1 MRIAL
6 TYDLRDDYLAAGHSE
21 EEAAEFDRPETIDGI
36 AQALA
41 ALRHSP
47 VRVGNLAALA
57 ARLLAGERWDL
68 VFNIAEG
75 LYGLARESQVPA
87 LLDAWR
93 IPYTFSDPL
102 VLALSLHKGMTKR
115 VVRDAG
121 VPTPDFRL
129 VEEEADLDV
138 VDLPFPLFCKPVAEG
153 SSKGVTP
160 ASRVAGPDALR
171 AVCRDLLA
179 RFRQPVLVE
188 EYLPGRE
195 LTVGILGT
203 GRNAVVLGV
212 LEVLLR
218 SGAESGIYSFH
229 NKEHYEALVD
239 DRVADDA
246 DARAAGEVALAAWRV
261 LGGRDA
267 GRVDL
272 RFDARGRPCFLEVN
286 PLAGLH
292 PVRSDLAIIARRVGL
307 GYQGLIGRIVQS
319 AQERVGCP

>member
-239 DRVADDA
+239 YRVADDA

-292 PVRSDLAIIARRVGL
+292 PVRSDLAILARRVGL

-319 AQERVGCP
+319 AQERIGCP

>member
-129 VEEEADLDV
+129 VEDETDV
-138 VDLPFPLFCKPVAEG
+138 EGVDLPFPLFCKPVAEG

-160 ASRVAGPDALR
+160 ASRVTGPDALR

-179 RFRQPVLVE
+179 RFGQPVLVE

-239 DRVADDA
+239 YRVADDA

>member
-203 GRNAVVLGV
+203 GRNAVVVTHNEAQARLADV
-212 LEVLLR
+212 VYHLEHGRLL
-218 SGAESGIYSFH
+218 
-229 NKEHYEALVD
+229 
-239 DRVADDA
+239 
-246 DARAAGEVALAAWRV
+246 
-261 LGGRDA
+261 
-267 GRVDL
+267 
-272 RFDARGRPCFLEVN
+272 
-286 PLAGLH
+286 
-292 PVRSDLAIIARRVGL
+292 
-307 GYQGLIGRIVQS
+307 S
-319 AQERVGCP
+319 AQPGE

>member
-1 MRIAL
+1 MRIAM

-239 DRVADDA
+239 YRVADDA

>member
-1 MRIAL
+1 MRVAL

-41 ALRHSP
+41 ALGHTP

-57 ARLLAGERWDL
+57 SRLLAGERWDL

-75 LYGLARESQVPA
+75 LYGLGRESQVPA

-129 VEEEADLDV
+129 VEDERDV
-138 VDLPFPLFCKPVAEG
+138 EGVDLPFPLFCKPVAEG

-160 ASRVAGPDALR
+160 ASRVTGPDALR

-179 RFRQPVLVE
+179 RFGQPVLVE

-203 GRNAVVLGV
+203 GRRAEVLGV
-212 LEVLLR
+212 LEVLLGP
-218 SGAESGIYSFH
+218 GAESGIYSYH

-239 DRVADDA
+239 YRVAGDA
-246 DARAAGEVALAAWRV
+246 DARAAGEVALAAWRA

-272 RFDARGRPCFLEVN
+272 RFDAGGRPCFLEAN

-292 PVRSDLAIIARRVGL
+292 PVRSDLAILARRVGL

-319 AQERVGCP
+319 AQERIGCP

>member
-1 MRIAL
+1 MRVAL

-115 VVRDAG
+115 VVRDGHLIAFEG
-121 VPTPDFRL
+121 EVMSTDEAVRRGLAIEAVKAPEPQAEDLTVKEIKAKLDAEGIEYPKAAKK
-129 VEEEADLDV
+129 EELLALLEADLYD
-138 VDLPFPLFCKPVAEG
+138 D
-153 SSKGVTP
+153 
-160 ASRVAGPDALR
+160 
-171 AVCRDLLA
+171 
-179 RFRQPVLVE
+179 E
-188 EYLPGRE
+188 EE
-195 LTVGILGT
+195 
-203 GRNAVVLGV
+203 
-212 LEVLLR
+212 
-218 SGAESGIYSFH
+218 
-229 NKEHYEALVD
+229 
-239 DRVADDA
+239 
-246 DARAAGEVALAAWRV
+246 
-261 LGGRDA
+261 
-267 GRVDL
+267 
-272 RFDARGRPCFLEVN
+272 
-286 PLAGLH
+286 
-292 PVRSDLAIIARRVGL
+292 
-307 GYQGLIGRIVQS
+307 
-319 AQERVGCP
+319 

>member
-47 VRVGNLAALA
+47 VRVGTLAALA

-239 DRVADDA
+239 YRVADDA